1 MRKHHLITAIFIAIA
16 LVACSMPYIE
26 NVPDWMHGTWDMFTE
41 DGEYIGRC
49 EIDIDRIEIYP
60 IDSSQSRDLIN
71 EALQNGGWAEI
82 TSESIFTIYDGITL
96 REMYTFVHNG
106 NSVDIEIGQGIDTTI
121 ITLQNRQINAS

>member
-16 LVACSMPYIE
+16 LAACSMSYIE

-71 EALQNGGWAEI
+71 EALQNGGWSEDNGDEYIIYGNGSRDI
-82 TSESIFTIYDGITL
+82 T
-96 REMYTFVHNG
+96 YTFFEEDD
-106 NSVDIEIGQGIDTTI
+106 S
-121 ITLQNRQINAS
+121 LRMNASRYSNITRYLLTK